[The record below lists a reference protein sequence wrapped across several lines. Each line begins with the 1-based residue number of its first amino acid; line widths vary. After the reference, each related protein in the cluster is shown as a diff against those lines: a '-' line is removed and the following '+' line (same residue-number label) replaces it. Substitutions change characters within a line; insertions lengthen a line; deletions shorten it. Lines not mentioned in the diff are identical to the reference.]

1 MHEILQTLTEILI
14 PVLASVLTALS
25 AIAIRKLQKKFDIEL
40 SANENEMI
48 KTLVRD
54 GIASAEEWAAR
65 KAKLDSKD
73 IVSGRLKAER
83 VLNMVKA
90 VYPQLTENEIALLID
105 SEIARSKGLGS
116 TGDRVEI

>member
-40 SANENEMI
+40 TANENEMV
-48 KTLVRD
+48 KTLIRD

-65 KAKLDSKD
+65 KAKIDSKD
-73 IVSGRLKAER
+73 LVAGKLKAQR
-83 VLNMVKA
+83 VINMVKA
-90 VYPQLTENEIALLID
+90 VYPKLTENEIANLID
-105 SEIARSKGLGS
+105 SEIARTRGLGS
-116 TGDRVEI
+116 TGDRVEV